1 MSYNNTVAIISNNE
15 FTLNEIKNMLVL
27 LRDIDKVE
35 CFDYY
40 DADELIK
47 KITPNVIILHST
59 ESDKNCLRLLK
70 KIRSNEKTK
79 NIPVI
84 LYPEFSNTDYIVE
97 AFDNGISDILT
108 FPRKTNRHKLLKQK
122 IISLQN

>member
-79 NIPVI
+79 KYSGYFIP
-84 LYPEFSNTDYIVE
+84 
-97 AFDNGISDILT
+97 
-108 FPRKTNRHKLLKQK
+108 
-122 IISLQN
+122 

>member
-40 DADELIK
+40 DADEYIK
-47 KITPNVIILHST
+47 KISPNVIFFMQQKAI
-59 ESDKNCLRLLK
+59 
-70 KIRSNEKTK
+70 KT
-79 NIPVI
+79 V
-84 LYPEFSNTDYIVE
+84 
-97 AFDNGISDILT
+97 
-108 FPRKTNRHKLLKQK
+108 
-122 IISLQN
+122 

>member
-40 DADELIK
+40 DVDELIK

-70 KIRSNEKTK
+70 KS
-79 NIPVI
+79 
-84 LYPEFSNTDYIVE
+84 E
-97 AFDNGISDILT
+97 AM
-108 FPRKTNRHKLLKQK
+108 KKQK
-122 IISLQN
+122 IFRLFYTLNFQTPIIL